1 MKYETATL
9 ITIAALAAIATLVVA
24 CTEIIQVDERV
35 TDAVIVD
42 QIAEDNPV
50 ARSVSHL
57 SPGTALSPEKL
68 HEQRCR
74 NWMSL

>member
-35 TDAVIVD
+35 TDAAIVD

-50 ARSVSHL
+50 ARSVSAETVEHN
-57 SPGTALSPEKL
+57 SATAQDNP
-68 HEQRCR
+68 
-74 NWMSL
+74 

>member
-50 ARSVSHL
+50 ARSVSAETVEV
-57 SPGTALSPEKL
+57 SAD
-68 HEQRCR
+68 
-74 NWMSL
+74 

>member
-1 MKYETATL
+1 MQIHSADRCT
-9 ITIAALAAIATLVVA
+9 ALAAIATLVVA

-50 ARSVSHL
+50 ARSVSAETVEHN
-57 SPGTALSPEKL
+57 SATAQDNP
-68 HEQRCR
+68 
-74 NWMSL
+74 

>member
-50 ARSVSHL
+50 ARSVSAETVEHN
-57 SPGTALSPEKL
+57 SATAQDNP
-68 HEQRCR
+68 
-74 NWMSL
+74 